1 MIPMETQIQ
10 TVELTE
16 EQFQAL
22 VSAFAS
28 IMTEWAKLQTVLLFF
43 AVFAA
48 VGIFTFMSIFRE

>member
-22 VSAFAS
+22 VSVFAS
-28 IMTEWAKLQTVLLFF
+28 IMTEWVKLQTVLLFF
-43 AVFAA
+43 AVFTA